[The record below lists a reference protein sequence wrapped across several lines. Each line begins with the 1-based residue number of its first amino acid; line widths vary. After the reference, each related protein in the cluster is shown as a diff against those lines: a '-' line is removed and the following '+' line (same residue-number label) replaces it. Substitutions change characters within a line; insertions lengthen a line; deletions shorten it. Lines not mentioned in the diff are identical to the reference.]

1 MGKAFDPQEI
11 KHPYGF
17 SKASDACK
25 LFRAG
30 TPEGQRWPDLMND
43 HMNPI
48 NEIVK
53 DGEIEPCEFD
63 VELEKL
69 STEDRKYLMEEVLKH
84 PLAYFARKN

>member
-17 SKASDACK
+17 SKASDACEM
-25 LFRAG
+25 LRAG
-30 TPEGQRWPDLMND
+30 TPTGQRWPDLMND
-43 HMNPI
+43 HLNPI
-48 NEIVK
+48 NEIIE
-53 DGEIEPCEFD
+53 DGKIEPCEFD

-69 STEDRKYLMEEVLKH
+69 EAKDRKYLMEEVLKH